1 MATFDER
8 SRTWD
13 TDDRRRV
20 AEAVAAAIRSAI
32 DLSTSMRTVEVGSG
46 TGLLGLSLVDD
57 IGELVLAEPSSG
69 MRDVA
74 REKLAI
80 LDRPGTS
87 TVAFDLMTDAPLAPP
102 FDLAISQLVLHHIED
117 TAAAMIA
124 LAALLRP
131 GGRLALSDLDT
142 EDGRFH
148 DEQAEG
154 VHHLGFDRDRL
165 RALAEDAGFADVAIT
180 TAHVYE
186 NERGAFP
193 MFLLVATLAEGR
205 PMRGQPGG

>member
-8 SRTWD
+8 ARTWD

-20 AEAVAAAIRSAI
+20 AGAVAAAIRSAI
-32 DLSTSMRTVEVGSG
+32 ELSPTMRTVEVGAG
-46 TGLLGLSLVDD
+46 TGLLGLSLVHD

-69 MRDVA
+69 MLDVA

-80 LDRPGTS
+80 LERPGTS
-87 TVAFDLMTDAPLAPP
+87 AVAFDLLNDPPLTPP
-102 FDLAISQLVLHHIED
+102 FDLAISQLVLHHIVD
-117 TAAAMIA
+117 TGAALRAI
-124 LAALLRP
+124 AALLRP

-148 DEQAEG
+148 DEEAEG
-154 VHHLGFDRDRL
+154 VQHLGFDRGRL
-165 RALAEDAGFADVAIT
+165 RELAEDAGFAEVAFT

-193 MFLLVATLAEGR
+193 MFLLVGVLAR
-205 PMRGQPGG
+205 D